1 MMFCV
6 LTTLAF
12 VTNMVCRRYSVIDGI
27 YSTLML
33 RFCLIQILICDCVNL
48 IVIGIC
54 NCMFVDVVKLH
65 ITRDFEDY
73 FNILHE
79 LSAKC
84 NLKDFSNI
92 ASNVNL

>member
-1 MMFCV
+1 MMFCM

-12 VTNMVCRRYSVIDGI
+12 INTNMVCRRYSV
-27 YSTLML
+27 
-33 RFCLIQILICDCVNL
+33 
-48 IVIGIC
+48 
-54 NCMFVDVVKLH
+54 
-65 ITRDFEDY
+65 TRDFEDY